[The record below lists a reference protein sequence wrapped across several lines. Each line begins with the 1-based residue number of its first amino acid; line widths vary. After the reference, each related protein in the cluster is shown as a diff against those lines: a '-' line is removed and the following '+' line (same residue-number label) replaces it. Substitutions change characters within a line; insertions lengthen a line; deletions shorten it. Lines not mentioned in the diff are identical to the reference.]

1 MYNYCSMHRE
11 PLFTRTLQSELRRV
25 FWCCLRWNLSID
37 ETGCMSKFAALKH
50 SSLSDTQNRTQDHCI
65 PHFLVNS
72 QWYWMIAIISL
83 RNLNFIYFKKAKSFD
98 ARIGVIREKAIT

>member
-37 ETGCMSKFAALKH
+37 ETGRMSKFGALKH

-65 PHFLVNS
+65 PISWF
-72 QWYWMIAIISL
+72 WMIAIISL
-83 RNLNFIYFKKAKSFD
+83 RKLNFIYFTKAKSFD